1 MSASRQLRWCA
12 LVALLTG
19 AAGLLSCRG
28 SAPPDPADEGP
39 AERVGAS
46 AAALAPERC
55 TLADPSKPPSR
66 WTRRQVADMKRGD
79 SVEVNFVTC
88 ADPEAGDQRVT
99 QISFI
104 EGSNLGFYYHH
115 PAGSNDGRTLVFY
128 NIQGA
133 DAATLTYLAVN
144 LDTRRMTKLAPTGKC
159 NSGMVVNDRLY
170 AACGPDPATGTY
182 ARVRRFPLDGG
193 APADVHAGAILELQ
207 AVSHGEEA
215 IITTERG
222 AVPAP
227 SSQTFYVPLSG
238 APPILLGT
246 NTETVRDQHFKFS
259 PATPR
264 LFDFQEYHRESE
276 VNPDIR
282 NPVKMGKLL
291 ASGEYVVKTLED
303 DEEGRP
309 GAHVNFLHPFWNA
322 KGDLVSDQRSEMA
335 AYFSTWRFP
344 EGASPFFPYRGPM
357 RRFAIDP
364 GDLPGFDLFSVHHA
378 PTMTEGWLLGD
389 GYCACPGRE
398 ATKVHTW
405 GTPFIRLLRI
415 SPAGFQLVPLARVRG
430 GYGYD
435 CATHEAT
442 ALGTLAEPNVQLLED
457 GATVSFRDAFDFQ
470 GDPSRV
476 INVFVTTLSP
486 ELRAEIEETAALENR
501 APLIAADGIDSAG
514 VLTGWAYDPDT
525 PRRSLEIHL
534 YAGGGAGQGEPF
546 AVITTGELRD
556 DVGDRY
562 NIHGLHGFRY
572 PIPAKL
578 LRLPIYAYAIDSS
591 GVGENPG
598 VGPLYAPTTR
608 PPR

>member
-1 MSASRQLRWCA
+1 MSASRQLRRCT

-19 AAGLLSCRG
+19 AAGLLSCREA
-28 SAPPDPADEGP
+28 APPGPADG
-39 AERVGAS
+39 AAASRIGAS
-46 AAALAPERC
+46 AAALSPEGC
-55 TLADPSKPPSR
+55 ALADPSQPPSR
-66 WTRRQVADMKRGD
+66 WTRKQVAAMKRGD
-79 SVEVNFVTC
+79 SVTVNFVTC
-88 ADPEAGDQRVT
+88 TDPEAGDQPVT

-104 EGSNLGFYYHH
+104 EGRNLGFYYHH
-115 PAGSNDGRTLVFY
+115 PAGSNDGRTLVFS

-133 DAATLTYLAVN
+133 DPATLTYLAVD
-144 LDTRRMTKLAPTGKC
+144 LDTRRMTKLTPTGKC
-159 NSGMVVNDRLY
+159 NSGMVVNDLLY
-170 AACGPDPATGTY
+170 VACGPDPATGTY

-193 APADVHAGAILELQ
+193 EPEDVHAGAILELQ

-227 SSQTFYVPLSG
+227 DSQTFYVPLSG

-246 NTETVRDQHFKFS
+246 NVPPVRDQHFKFS

-264 LFDFQEYHRESE
+264 LFDFQAY
-276 VNPDIR
+276 NPDPSPD
-282 NPVKMGKLL
+282 PVKMGKLL
-291 ASGEYVVKTLED
+291 SSGEYVVKTLED
-303 DEEGRP
+303 DEENRP
-309 GAHVNFLHPFWNA
+309 GAKVGFLHPFWNE
-322 KGDLVSDQRSEMA
+322 KGDLVSDQASDIA
-335 AYFSTWRFP
+335 AYLSTWRVP
-344 EGASPFFPYRGPM
+344 ADTSPFFPYRSPTQ
-357 RRFAIDP
+357 RFASAPDNLA
-364 GDLPGFDLFSVHHA
+364 GYDLFSVHHA
-378 PTMTEGWLLGD
+378 PTTTEGWLLGD
-389 GYCACPGRE
+389 GFCGCPDRS
-398 ATKVHTW
+398 ATDVFTW

-415 SPAGFQLVPLARVRG
+415 MPDGFQLVPIARIRG

-435 CATHEAT
+435 CATRSVT
-442 ALGTLAEPNVQLLED
+442 ALGTIAEPNVQLLED
-457 GATVSFRDAFDFQ
+457 GATVSFRDAFDFL

-486 ELRAEIEETAALENR
+486 ELRTEIEETAALENR
-501 APLIAADGIDSAG
+501 APLIAADGIDGAG

-546 AVITTGELRD
+546 AITTTGELRE

-562 NIHGLHGFRY
+562 NIQGLHGFRY
-572 PIPAKL
+572 PIPAEHLGK
-578 LRLPIYAYAIDSS
+578 PIYAYAIDSS

-598 VGPLYAPTTR
+598 VGPLYAPAR